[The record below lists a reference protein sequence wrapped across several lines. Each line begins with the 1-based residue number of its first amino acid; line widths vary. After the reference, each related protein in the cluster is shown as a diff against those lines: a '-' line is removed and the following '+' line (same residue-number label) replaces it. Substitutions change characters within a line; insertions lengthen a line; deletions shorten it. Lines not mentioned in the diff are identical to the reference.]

1 MQPRNISIK
10 VAREEDM
17 SSQIGNDGFY
27 FDLVDFDRVKAFQ
40 IADNMT
46 MSRLKMEIAVEFS
59 IPVQCQRLW
68 LFCKRQ
74 NGTWRPV
81 KPFSTEENN
90 LSMTSLGR
98 LLSRTFLFLNPD
110 GVKLFLE
117 VLNDSSPKNLSN
129 NDGLVFL
136 KLYDPE
142 QTQIRYIGMVF
153 VKASS
158 RPSDILPKLRSLA
171 GFCADEEMELY
182 EEIKFEPSAMCDAI
196 DANITFSESQGEQ
209 MKILALEEEV
219 ARLKRQSDLQT
230 EKANI
235 ECQRFKCERDNAVRQ
250 LNELQDQNPQIFLEF
265 PITNLLQATQ
275 NFSDLCK
282 VGDTEYGCVY
292 KGIIHD
298 TTVAIKLSRSDT
310 LFQQEVSILRQG
322 RHPNIVNCIGK
333 CSEVSALV
341 YEWLPKGNLQDHIV
355 CAHGSPPL
363 SWQIRTQIIG
373 EICSALLFL
382 HSREPHALVHGDLRP
397 CNILVDANFRSKI
410 CNFGMLT
417 LFLQPGDHQ
426 PALTARLPY
435 LEPELLTTGE
445 LTPLSDVYSLGVI
458 ILCLLTGLPPLIIAK
473 KVSEAL
479 VNNSLH
485 TLIDKSAGNW
495 PYVQSQ
501 AVSRHW
507 S

>member
-1 MQPRNISIK
+1 WGRKKNAGSTQKEAANLHGDCIRRRCCLAQLRGGAVSGERSPASPSRRSAAAMQPRNISIK

-196 DANITFSESQGEQ
+196 DANITFSESQIGQ
-209 MKILALEEEV
+209 GDIICYQKSSKSLSHHAYPSV
-219 ARLKRQSDLQT
+219 
-230 EKANI
+230 
-235 ECQRFKCERDNAVRQ
+235 
-250 LNELQDQNPQIFLEF
+250 QIFF
-265 PITNLLQATQ
+265 NR
-275 NFSDLCK
+275 
-282 VGDTEYGCVY
+282 
-292 KGIIHD
+292 IHD
-298 TTVAIKLSRSDT
+298 LKAVVP
-310 LFQQEVSILRQG
+310 VSLLD
-322 RHPNIVNCIGK
+322 
-333 CSEVSALV
+333 A
-341 YEWLPKGNLQDHIV
+341 YFGN
-355 CAHGSPPL
+355 
-363 SWQIRTQIIG
+363 TII
-373 EICSALLFL
+373 
-382 HSREPHALVHGDLRP
+382 
-397 CNILVDANFRSKI
+397 
-410 CNFGMLT
+410 M
-417 LFLQPGDHQ
+417 
-426 PALTARLPY
+426 
-435 LEPELLTTGE
+435 
-445 LTPLSDVYSLGVI
+445 
-458 ILCLLTGLPPLIIAK
+458 
-473 KVSEAL
+473 
-479 VNNSLH
+479 
-485 TLIDKSAGNW
+485 
-495 PYVQSQ
+495 
-501 AVSRHW
+501 
-507 S
+507 